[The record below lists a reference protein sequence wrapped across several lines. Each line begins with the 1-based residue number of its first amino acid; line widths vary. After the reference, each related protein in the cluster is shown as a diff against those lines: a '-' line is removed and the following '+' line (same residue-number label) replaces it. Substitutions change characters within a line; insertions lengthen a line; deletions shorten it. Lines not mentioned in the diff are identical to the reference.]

1 MKQVR
6 ISNRL
11 LNSSFEN
18 IFFSYE
24 VEFTWLYVESVS
36 VAELG
41 RNFGSNLATSS
52 PQKDLHFARVH
63 FGSGKFAPT
72 SNSPKEEF
80 LRFKLSSPHEAKR
93 RNETTDG
100 VMGMILRN
108 FTIHLYI
115 CRSEASNSKEK
126 KAISD
131 SDSLKK
137 RLPLMNPK
145 SYLKKLELLFCR

>member
-1 MKQVR
+1 MLPSSEE
-6 ISNRL
+6 ISGATL
-11 LNSSFEN
+11 LPAPHRKTSTSL
-18 IFFSYE
+18 
-24 VEFTWLYVESVS
+24 EFTSA
-36 VAELG
+36 AE
-41 RNFGSNLATSS
+41 NL
-52 PQKDLHFARVH
+52 PL
-63 FGSGKFAPT
+63 T

-126 KAISD
+126 KGDFRLRFLKEKITFDESQILSEKTRITFLSIGRCNFVNQIISVC
-131 SDSLKK
+131 LKK
-137 RLPLMNPK
+137 EVNTSAF
-145 SYLKKLELLFCR
+145 SY